1 MAGDQLTGRAVPPE
15 NARRSARRR
24 QFRVRMVAMIGASY
38 AVDSVLLALF
48 VLAGTIP
55 AAVALGYAAAG
66 ATVTALQWA
75 SYRGGWSERFR
86 DSYLA
91 APFVLLHAGVSV
103 AGLWAAPAV
112 GFMFISVLFII
123 CAFGALRLT
132 RREFVLVFSIV
143 AIAAGAAFTFA
154 SQRPSIPAS
163 TPVELFL
170 SWLVLALTLS
180 RCSVVGLYGS
190 AIRGSL
196 DSMVRHRTAEL
207 TTALREVESLS
218 YTISHH
224 MRAPARAVNAAARM
238 IEIDHGNQLTEDMRS
253 LVGRIADVST
263 DMGAMVD
270 GLIELLHIAR
280 AEPVRRTVDMTG
292 QAAAV
297 WRGLAQDGRAGEARF
312 EAEPGLSVTADPEML
327 GRLLHFLL
335 ENACKFTHGRPGAS
349 VRFGR
354 RADGAIFVRD
364 NGVGFDAAYSD
375 KLFHPFEHLH
385 RVGEF
390 KGYGLGLALARRI
403 VERHGG
409 RIWAESVPGAG
420 STFFFTLP

>member
-1 MAGDQLTGRAVPPE
+1 MAA
-15 NARRSARRR
+15 
-24 QFRVRMVAMIGASY
+24 MVAASY

-55 AAVALGYAAAG
+55 AMVAVAYGAAG
-66 ATVTALQWA
+66 ALATGLQWA
-75 SYRGGWSERFR
+75 SYRGGWSERFH

-91 APFVLLHAGVSV
+91 APFVLVHAGVSI
-103 AGLWAAPAV
+103 ASLWAAPAV
-112 GFMFISVLFII
+112 GFMFISVLFVI

-132 RREFVLVFSIV
+132 RREFVVVCTIV
-143 AIAAGAAFTFA
+143 AVAAGAAFAFA
-154 SQRPSIPAS
+154 GQRPSIPGS
-163 TPVELFL
+163 TPAELFL
-170 SWLVLALTLS
+170 SWLVLALTLG
-180 RCSVVGLYGS
+180 RCFVVGLYGS

-196 DSMVRHRTAEL
+196 DSMVRRRTAEL

-238 IEIDHGNQLTEDMRS
+238 IEIDHGNELTEAMRS

-280 AEPVRRTVDMTG
+280 AEPVRRTVDITG
-292 QAAAV
+292 EADAVWDALAAAGV
-297 WRGLAQDGRAGEARF
+297 VSEARF

-327 GRLLHFLL
+327 RRLLHLLL
-335 ENACKFTHGRPGAS
+335 ENACKFTHGRPGAN
-349 VRFGR
+349 VWFGR

-385 RVGEF
+385 RAGEF

-409 RIWAESVPGAG
+409 RIWAESAPGAG